1 MSNSPESNSPEV
13 LERVLKREKN
23 LESKNLDLNLGTS
36 KEKKRLPA
44 PLFYFGILLSVALV
58 VLDQITK
65 VFALD
70 SLKGEPP
77 TVLVE
82 GLLGLRFVENGG
94 AAWGM
99 LSGQRIL
106 LLVAPIAGC
115 SLLVYYYIKTRERN
129 SILLM
134 LGLSLIFA
142 GGLGNLI
149 DRAFRGGNVV
159 DFIEFIFISFPVF
172 NVADICV
179 TCGTILLAIYLLF
192 VEGRK
197 NE

>member
-1 MSNSPESNSPEV
+1 MGKSGKEVKES
-13 LERVLKREKN
+13 
-23 LESKNLDLNLGTS
+23 LESKSLDVL
-36 KEKKRLPA
+36 KEKKKLSGPW
-44 PLFYFGILLSVALV
+44 FYFGVILSVAMV
-58 VLDQITK
+58 ALDQFTK
-65 VFALD
+65 ALALS

-77 TVLVE
+77 VVLVDRI
-82 GLLGLRFVENGG
+82 LALRFVENSG

-106 LLVAPIAGC
+106 LLVAPVVGC
-115 SLLVYYYIKTRERN
+115 SFLVYYYIKTRGRN
-129 SILLM
+129 SVLLM

-149 DRAFRGGNVV
+149 DRAFRGGHVV
-159 DFIEFIFISFPVF
+159 DFIEFIFVSFPVF

-179 TCGTILLAIYLLF
+179 TCGTVLLAIYLLF
-192 VEGRK
+192 VEGGK